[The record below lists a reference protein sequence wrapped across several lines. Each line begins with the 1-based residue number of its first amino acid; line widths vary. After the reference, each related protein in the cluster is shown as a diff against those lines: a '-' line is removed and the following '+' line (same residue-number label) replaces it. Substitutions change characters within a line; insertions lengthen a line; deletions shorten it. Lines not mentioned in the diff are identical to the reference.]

1 MILITRPKPEAKK
14 LCQELSLIGAPSHID
29 SLSAIVTKR
38 KKIKV
43 KKNHA
48 VLISSPRAAKIFSTS
63 KSVSKKVPL
72 LIIGKVSEGLLI
84 RAKFQ
89 NIIKTFQDST
99 SLISHLKRN
108 KKSIF
113 GEALLTGID
122 HKTGTISNQSIQ
134 KKITALGIMFQ
145 KDEIYKTSFKKKL
158 NDKTIKLLKSNSI
171 KFAILYSQENARVL
185 IELMNSAGIKQNSNK
200 IHYVCLSKQIA
211 KIMKNN
217 GLTSC
222 NPSKPSQSLL
232 IKMIIRLL
240 NNSSD

>member
-1 MILITRPKPEAKK
+1 MILITRPKREAKK
-14 LCQELSLIGAPSHID
+14 LRQELSLIGVPLHID
-29 SLSAIVTKR
+29 SLSEIVTKR

-48 VLISSPRAAKIFSTS
+48 VLISSPRAAKIFSLS
-63 KSVSKKVPL
+63 KNVSKKVPL

-113 GEALLTGID
+113 GESLLTGID

-222 NPSKPSQSLL
+222 SPSKPSQSLL
-232 IKMIIRLL
+232 IKMVIRLL
-240 NNSSD
+240 NNSLD